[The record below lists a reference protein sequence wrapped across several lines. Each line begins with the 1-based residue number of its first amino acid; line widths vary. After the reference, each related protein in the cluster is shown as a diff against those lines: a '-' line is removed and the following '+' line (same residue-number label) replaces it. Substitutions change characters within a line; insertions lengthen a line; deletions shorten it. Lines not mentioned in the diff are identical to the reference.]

1 MKFSMSEQE
10 KGNILIQVTA
20 WAGLT
25 IHLTIHAQFG
35 SCIGGHLGFPI
46 HARKTTLQG
55 TFQ

>member
-10 KGNILIQVTA
+10 KGNLLIQVTA

-46 HARKTTLQG
+46 LHEWSLDVHL
-55 TFQ
+55 